1 MSPRDAAGG
10 STGGDLGAG
19 ATGAGPVVP
28 AASDPVAA
36 EVAVLALGGEG
47 RDGVQHRILTVLAE
61 RVGASAVALFGVG
74 ASDPWVSV
82 LAHVGVRHA
91 PDALIATEADRKLC
105 TTEQASLRPSAA
117 PEAGAIAAL
126 LHRDGQRIAIAAGLE
141 RHGVDQVLVVARA
154 RGAFD
159 AAARAAV
166 IGVAAVLAAVER
178 RQQVTDL
185 AARRL
190 RQQAAVAA
198 LGQGALG
205 GGEDLQ
211 GLAHATCEAA
221 AANLDADLVTV
232 LERGPDGLV
241 ALARAGSP
249 AEPVAG
255 ELLRW
260 EQLCAR
266 VMRDGEPLVARYPG
280 DDLGL
285 GRGIRATSEW
295 GEPGSV
301 LIVPIRTGLRVAG
314 VLLAIWRQPVAHSD
328 DDVNFVRSLAN
339 VVALATERSRV
350 QAQLRLSVEE
360 LRKSAED
367 RSQLLAHIVQAQE
380 EERQRIADDIHDD
393 SVQVMTAV
401 ALRLATLRRRLGGGA
416 LDPLLVNLE
425 HDVRQSITRLRHL
438 MFVLRPPALEAHGI
452 AAALHAFLAQV
463 AEDAGLAYALDD
475 RLPLEPEPEAR
486 TVVYRIAQEAVAN
499 ICKHARAGR
508 VEIALSAGDGGIMVE
523 IRDDGAGFDTSLPQ
537 QAPGHLGL
545 LVMRE
550 RAEQSGGWFTV
561 ESEPGVGTNVRYCVG
576 SRVLSAGTTPPPG
589 AGDGCGAETAG
600 SVVS

>member
-1 MSPRDAAGG
+1 MSSPDVLAGSAGG
-10 STGGDLGAG
+10 QAGGTARTVGLA
-19 ATGAGPVVP
+19 PEP
-28 AASDPVAA
+28 RDPVAA
-36 EVAVLALGGEG
+36 EAAVLALVGEG
-47 RDGVQHRILTVLAE
+47 GDGLEHRILTILAE
-61 RVGASAVALFGVG
+61 RVGAGAAGLFGIG
-74 ASDPWVSV
+74 ASDPWISV
-82 LAHVGVRHA
+82 LAHVGLRNA
-91 PDALIATEADRKLC
+91 PDALIATPADRKLR
-105 TTEQASLRPSAA
+105 TAEPANLRPSAA

-126 LHRDGQRIAIAAGLE
+126 LHGDGQRTAIAAGLE
-141 RHGVDQVLVVARA
+141 PHGVDQVLVVARP

-166 IGVAAVLAAVER
+166 VGVAAVLAAVER
-178 RQQVTDL
+178 RRRVNEL

-205 GGEDLQ
+205 GGEDLAE
-211 GLAHATCEAA
+211 LARATCDAA
-221 AANLDADLVTV
+221 AANLDADIAAI
-232 LERGPDGLV
+232 LERGRDGLV
-241 ALARAGSP
+241 AIARTGSP
-249 AEPVAG
+249 AEIPAG
-255 ELLRW
+255 ELIRW
-260 EQLCAR
+260 EPLCAR
-266 VMRDGEPLVARYPG
+266 VMRQGEPLVVRYPEE
-280 DDLGL
+280 DLGPA
-285 GRGIRATSEW
+285 RGEGAHAEPAQ
-295 GEPGSV
+295 PGSV

-314 VLLAIWRQPVAHSD
+314 VLLVMSRRPVAHSD
-328 DDVNFVRSLAN
+328 DDVAFVRGLAN

-367 RSQLLAHIVQAQE
+367 RSRLLTHVVQAQE

-452 AAALHAFLAQV
+452 GAALHSFLAQV
-463 AEDAGLAYALDD
+463 AEDAGLAYSLDD
-475 RLPLEPEPEAR
+475 RLAVEPEPETR

-508 VEIALSAGDGGIMVE
+508 VDIALTAGDGGVVVE
-523 IRDDGAGFDTSLPQ
+523 IRDDGVGFDTGAPQ

-550 RAEQSGGWFTV
+550 RAEQSGGWFKV
-561 ESEPGVGTNVRYCVG
+561 ESEPGVGTTLRYCVG
-576 SRVLSAGTTPPPG
+576 SHVLRDAAISPPG
-589 AGDGCGAETAG
+589 AGDGCGAARAG
-600 SVVS
+600 SVA